1 MKSAKPKP
9 EACHD
14 AVQSEPSASA
24 LHLLGSSSA
33 PTAPYISRRYARHV
47 PLRRPEIR
55 PPTSQA
61 APSPSTP
68 PLQSCTLGGFAD
80 HCDLGAH
87 ICRRLRR
94 RSFSSPDSA
103 IGTQSEQRTFIRHV
117 RTHWLG
123 TACTILDPVPGR
135 AAALDSPRAWSGSVA
150 CGGRLSSNGAADE
163 GGTSGSESSAR
174 GAPML
179 IAPAR
184 REGRGQC
191 NPHPSIY
198 CTGWFGGW
206 VGRRADGWQWSCRA
220 LIRVEFASGYIGLKD
235 LCRQR
240 RSE

>member
-1 MKSAKPKP
+1 MMR
-9 EACHD
+9 CN
-14 AVQSEPSASA
+14 PSPQLPLCTCLEVRLRTLAADMQGTSQFGV
-24 LHLLGSSSA
+24 L
-33 PTAPYISRRYARHV
+33 RYA
-47 PLRRPEIR
+47 PPPARRL
-55 PPTSQA
+55 QA
-61 APSPSTP
+61 HRRLHSNHARSAGVTP
-68 PLQSCTLGGFAD
+68 CIAD
-80 HCDLGAH
+80 HRDLGAD

-135 AAALDSPRAWSGSVA
+135 AAAFVSPRTWSGSVA

-191 NPHPSIY
+191 NPHPSMD